1 MGFLTAF
8 QKKPLTDAAQ
18 CIEKFTSLLARF
30 LEEIACGAALRDRSI
45 TLIARSPAM
54 AAVRALTLYSDE
66 IERRQIGVHVV
77 FAKLSPVEQ
86 LGALSSALK
95 LVDQQDTASGRI
107 RFIKNAA
114 LLDAH
119 EQLVLGR
126 ACVWTGD
133 MLRRPDDQRNRLDI
147 VEEGEEGPVRLAEL
161 SFQAIWSAAK
171 PIPARALTGHPL
183 VQPYASVSPS
193 FAAAGLNGGGEKPPA
208 VLPGAPIHTR
218 H

>member
-8 QKKPLTDAAQ
+8 QKKPLSDAAHAV
-18 CIEKFTSLLARF
+18 EKFTSLLERF
-30 LEEIACGAALRDRSI
+30 LDEPARGAGLRDRSI

-54 AAVRALTLYSDE
+54 GAVRALTLYSDE
-66 IERRQIGVHVV
+66 IERRQIGVQVV
-77 FAKLSPVEQ
+77 FAKLSPVEP
-86 LGALSSALK
+86 LVALSSALK
-95 LVDQQDTASGRI
+95 LVDPQHPASGRI

-119 EQLVLGR
+119 EQFVLGR
-126 ACVWTGD
+126 AFVWTGD

-147 VEEGEEGPVRLAEL
+147 IEEGAAEPIRLAEL
-161 SFQAIWSAAK
+161 SFHAIWSVSK

-183 VQPYASVSPS
+183 VQPYASVSPA
-193 FAAAGLNGGGEKPPA
+193 FAAAGLAGDKVATVPPGVPA
-208 VLPGAPIHTR
+208 HTR